1 MKIYKMIGLTLV
13 GVMLFNTPV
22 MAESKESLDI
32 ASNEYENVE
41 VQQVQEKESQKN
53 SLENVK
59 VDEQS
64 PIYMDKDEVKE
75 IYPNIEKI
83 STYSTE
89 PDDCEPNDTIVTAYP
104 YSKVPVVTSKVTS
117 KNDFYSLGMKH
128 AGLHS
133 KEDEDWFYT
142 ELQSGQ
148 EYFVDLR
155 NVGKTNWFISLYYF
169 NEDGTGYYYTTDP
182 SQKSVYEKKPEKYFY
197 FTAEDTGKY
206 YIRICNGNDWDDNM
220 HYFFYVG
227 PSIQYF
233 DIVDFKT
240 YGGTQLYANGYQTYG
255 LDLIGG
261 GTPEITAIVNM
272 SIKDTFPDGKKC
284 LEVEKYMSAGGKTYY
299 SAAGGDSDVIQNIKG
314 ASLGQLWTI
323 GGRCAKGT
331 HFTYWSAELNGRFGC
346 VMAPYPGNELSF

>member
-1 MKIYKMIGLTLV
+1 
-13 GVMLFNTPV
+13 
-22 MAESKESLDI
+22 
-32 ASNEYENVE
+32 
-41 VQQVQEKESQKN
+41 
-53 SLENVK
+53 
-59 VDEQS
+59 
-64 PIYMDKDEVKE
+64 
-75 IYPNIEKI
+75 
-83 STYSTE
+83 
-89 PDDCEPNDTIVTAYP
+89 
-104 YSKVPVVTSKVTS
+104 
-117 KNDFYSLGMKH
+117 
-128 AGLHS
+128 
-133 KEDEDWFYT
+133 
-142 ELQSGQ
+142 
-148 EYFVDLR
+148 
-155 NVGKTNWFISLYYF
+155 
-169 NEDGTGYYYTTDP
+169 
-182 SQKSVYEKKPEKYFY
+182 
-197 FTAEDTGKY
+197 
-206 YIRICNGNDWDDNM
+206 M

-346 VMAPYPGNELSF
+346 VMAPYPEMNSHFK